1 MILIIFPFESCSK
14 IDHFYDVLL
23 CIKSLTCSINFSL
36 DSSFLCVSSD
46 KGTVHVFAVDDQTLN
61 RKSRCVCQHS
71 AAFILTSTLCACVCV
86 CVCACVCTCLC
97 VCVCVCVRVC
107 PQLSSTS
114 SWLGVGNVLCAL
126 TAQCL

>member
-61 RKSRCVCQHS
+61 RKSRCVCQQCCIYTHKH
-71 AAFILTSTLCACVCV
+71 IVCM
-86 CVCACVCTCLC
+86 C
-97 VCVCVCVRVC
+97 VCVCVCVCVYVSVC
-107 PQLSSTS
+107 VCVCVCT
-114 SWLGVGNVLCAL
+114 
-126 TAQCL
+126 CLPPVE

>member
-71 AAFILTSTLCACVCV
+71 AAFILTNKLHTRAHVHTS
-86 CVCACVCTCLC
+86 
-97 VCVCVCVRVC
+97 
-107 PQLSSTS
+107 LSHISD
-114 SWLGVGNVLCAL
+114 L
-126 TAQCL
+126 TGDAQVF